1 MTATTTEPGHSGGSR
16 DAPEI
21 LPDGPGGGNENESAR
36 ERLGRLAYLILDDNR
51 FGRTVIKN
59 ILHGFGIRNLIECE
73 SAKQAL
79 DLLRTAR
86 IDVIFAD
93 FEIPEM
99 SGVEFTWR
107 LRRAKDELVQ
117 RIPVIMVS
125 THADE
130 GRVRLAINSGVNEY
144 LPKPFAPADLY
155 SRVERSVMTPKPF
168 IVAPGY
174 VGPDRRFADGKS
186 KNGIERRGGMA
197 MPAILLDFTGPVPR
211 QVEIAK
217 PGMAPPPVEVVA
229 EAGAEPPAPPPQ
241 PPPQPES
248 KPESKP
254 EPSFSS
260 VLSESDDGL
269 AQAVRERVEKKRA
282 RAQKIV
288 EKRRAAT

>member
-1 MTATTTEPGHSGGSR
+1 MTATTTEPGHSGGLR
-16 DAPEI
+16 DAPAI
-21 LPDGPGGGNENESAR
+21 LPDCPGGGNENESAR

-59 ILHGFGIRNLIECE
+59 VLHGFGIRNLIECE

-99 SGVEFTWR
+99 NGVEFTWR

-130 GRVRLAINSGVNEY
+130 GHVRLAINSGVNEY
-144 LPKPFAPADLY
+144 LSKPFAPADLY
-155 SRVERSVMTPKPF
+155 SRIERSVMTPKPF

-217 PGMAPPPVEVVA
+217 PGQAPPLVEAVA
-229 EAGAEPPAPPPQ
+229 EAGAEPPASPPQ
-241 PPPQPES
+241 PPSE
-248 KPESKP
+248 P

-269 AQAVRERVEKKRA
+269 ARAVRERVEKKRA
-282 RAQKIV
+282 RAKTV
-288 EKRRAAT
+288 VANRRAAT